1 MKIRRR
7 EFCGSALASLAAA
20 SLPLDRL
27 LAQANAPVSGDVPA
41 VTGSGK
47 QIILSRGDVTDLRAS
62 LRGQL
67 LLAGDEGYEKAR
79 KVWNGSFDR
88 RPALIARC
96 AGASD
101 VIKAVNFGRAHELLV
116 SVRGGGHSISG
127 QSVCEGGLM
136 IDLAQMKG
144 VRVDPIARRAR
155 VEGGALLGDFDR
167 EAQAFGLAT
176 TAGTV
181 SHTGVAGLTLGGGFG
196 RLGRKFSM
204 ACDNVRA
211 YDIVTADGNFRRV
224 SAQENADLNW
234 GLRGGGGNFGV
245 VTSFEYELYPVGPVL
260 LGGVLIYPVTQAKE
274 VLGFF
279 DGFFEAAPD
288 ELYVDTT
295 LITTPDGNKVLILDT
310 TYCGSIEDGERV
322 LKPLREFRKPLAD
335 HIAPIP
341 YVTQQSSVDDA
352 FAYGRHYYVK
362 AGFARRLSPD
372 LIEAMIETF
381 MSSTLPITPVLT
393 APQGGAIS
401 RIAPDATAFPYREA
415 RHNLLVAAAWN
426 DASGDEAHMT
436 WARGAW
442 KNLEPFTRG
451 FYVNDN
457 NADISERRV
466 LENYGPNYSRLAALK
481 AKYDPT
487 NLFRLNANVKPR
499 A

>member
-1 MKIRRR
+1 MKRRV
-7 EFCGSALASLAAA
+7 FCGSALATLATA
-20 SLPLDRL
+20 SLPLGRL
-27 LAQANAPVSGDVPA
+27 LALADAPVAGDVPA
-41 VTGSGK
+41 VTGNGK
-47 QIILSRGDVTDLRAS
+47 QIILPRADVADLRAS

-67 LLAGDEGYEKAR
+67 LLAADAGYEQAR
-79 KVWNGSFDR
+79 KVWNGSFNR

-96 AGASD
+96 AGAAD
-101 VIKAVNFGRAHELLV
+101 VIQAVNFGRAHELLV

-136 IDLAQMKG
+136 IDLAQMNS
-144 VRVDPIARRAR
+144 VHVDPIARRAR
-155 VEGGALLGDFDR
+155 VEGGALLGAFDR

-211 YDIVTADGNFRRV
+211 YDVVTADGKFVRA
-224 SAQENADLNW
+224 SAEESVDLNW

-279 DGFFEAAPD
+279 DGFFEDAPD

-310 TYCGSIEDGERV
+310 TYCGSIEAGERA
-322 LKPLREFRKPLAD
+322 LKPLREFRKPIAD
-335 HIAPIP
+335 HIAPTP
-341 YVTQQSSVDDA
+341 YVKQQSSVDDA
-352 FAYGRHYYVK
+352 FAYGRRYYVK
-362 AGFARRLSPD
+362 AGFVRRLAPD
-372 LIEAMIETF
+372 LIEAMIDTF

-442 KNLEPFTRG
+442 KTLEPFTRG

-466 LENYGPNYSRLAALK
+466 LENYGLNYPRLAALK

>member
-1 MKIRRR
+1 MKRRS
-7 EFCGSALASLAAA
+7 FCGSALATVAAVSLPYSRLFAAA
-20 SLPLDRL
+20 DE
-27 LAQANAPVSGDVPA
+27 PVAGDVPA
-41 VTGSGK
+41 MSVTGK
-47 QIILSRGDVTDLRAS
+47 QLVLPRSDLNDLRAS

-79 KVWNGSFDR
+79 RVWNGSFDR
-88 RPALIARC
+88 RPALIVRC
-96 AGASD
+96 AGAAD
-101 VIKAVNFGRAHELLV
+101 VVQAVNFGRTHELII

-136 IDLAQMKG
+136 IDLAPLNG

-155 VEGGALLGDFDR
+155 VGGGALLGDFDR

-196 RLGRKFSM
+196 RLGRKFGM
-204 ACDNVRA
+204 TCDNVRA
-211 YDIVTADGNFRRV
+211 YDVVTADGRYVRA
-224 SAQENADLNW
+224 SAEENADLNW

-245 VTSFEYELYPVGPVL
+245 VTSFEYELYPVGPML
-260 LGGVLIYPVTQAKE
+260 LGGVLIYPVAQAKE
-274 VLGFF
+274 VLEFF
-279 DGFFEAAPD
+279 DGFFAEAPD

-295 LITTPDGNKVLILDT
+295 LITTPEGNKVLILDT
-310 TYCGSIEDGERV
+310 TYCGSIEAGERV
-322 LKPLREFRKPLAD
+322 LKPLREFRKPLVD
-335 HIAPIP
+335 TIAPTP
-341 YVTQQSSVDDA
+341 YVKQQSSVDDA

-362 AGFARRLSPD
+362 AGFARSLPPD

-401 RIAPDATAFPYREA
+401 RVAADATAFPYREA
-415 RHNLLVAAAWN
+415 RHNLLIAAAWT
-426 DASGDEAHMT
+426 DSSGDEAHLS

-442 KNLEPFTRG
+442 KVLEPFTRG

-457 NADISERRV
+457 NADIGERRV
-466 LENYGPNYSRLAALK
+466 LENYGNNYARLSKLK
-481 AKYDPT
+481 AKYDPA
-487 NLFRLNANVKPR
+487 NMFRLNANIKPH